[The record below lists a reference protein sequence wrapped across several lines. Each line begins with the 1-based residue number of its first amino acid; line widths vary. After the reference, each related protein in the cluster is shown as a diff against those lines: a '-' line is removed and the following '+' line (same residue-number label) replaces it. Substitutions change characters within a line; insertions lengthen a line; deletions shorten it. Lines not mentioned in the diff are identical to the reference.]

1 MHGKDPKIIENDHE
15 LEDDES
21 GELLRLAIPRRTY
34 TESHMKYVPNKCLY
48 IHSLRSLGFLTVS
61 QILITILSIL

>member
-1 MHGKDPKIIENDHE
+1 MHGKDPKIMENDHE

-34 TESHMKYVPNKCLY
+34 TESHMK
-48 IHSLRSLGFLTVS
+48 
-61 QILITILSIL
+61 